1 MAVSPGGARFD
12 AVEIVAFGER
22 AEALGFDTIWL
33 SDVPMGAI
41 GDPLVSLTYIAG
53 RTSRLKLGANV
64 VPVGRNPML
73 LARELAQID
82 QLSDGRLLLAMVPG
96 LDQPGERRALGFAT
110 GDRGALVETTTAL
123 MRRWWS
129 GERVDHHD
137 AHADFDDVAVAPVP
151 YQKPLEVWMGGKGP
165 KALERVARAAD
176 GWLTANVTPDEAG
189 RGRDTIAARAEALGR
204 TIDDEHYGISVPY
217 ARSSIPPPVE
227 EALRARRPDGSIT
240 DIAPIGGGALTAL
253 VGQHIERG
261 LSKFVL
267 RPLDGTD
274 PVEDL
279 AWLADTVIPLQT

>member
-129 GERVDHHD
+129 G
-137 AHADFDDVAVAPVP
+137 
-151 YQKPLEVWMGGKGP
+151 
-165 KALERVARAAD
+165 
-176 GWLTANVTPDEAG
+176 
-189 RGRDTIAARAEALGR
+189 
-204 TIDDEHYGISVPY
+204 
-217 ARSSIPPPVE
+217 
-227 EALRARRPDGSIT
+227 RARRSP
-240 DIAPIGGGALTAL
+240 
-253 VGQHIERG
+253 
-261 LSKFVL
+261 
-267 RPLDGTD
+267 
-274 PVEDL
+274 
-279 AWLADTVIPLQT
+279 